1 MAAPRCTFGGL
12 NNTRVSW
19 FTEYDTW
26 YVVACHL
33 AQVHGAAVSILK
45 SPLLLL
51 VKKALF
57 SAVSGTAPWAHR
69 RPQRPAIF
77 HAVDRERSPGVVLP
91 GDERRYRLN
100 IAND

>member
-1 MAAPRCTFGGL
+1 MCTFSGL
-12 NNTRVSW
+12 DIALASCFYRIR
-19 FTEYDTW
+19 D
-26 YVVACHL
+26 VVACHL